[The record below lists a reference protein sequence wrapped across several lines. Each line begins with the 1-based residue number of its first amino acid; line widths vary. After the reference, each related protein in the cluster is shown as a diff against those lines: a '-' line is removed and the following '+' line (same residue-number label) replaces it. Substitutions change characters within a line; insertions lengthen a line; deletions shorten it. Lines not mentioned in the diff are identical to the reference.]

1 MATTYARILA
11 AEGHSPARVADLTA
25 IAKRYARDF
34 SRDVNKALA
43 AKNVFITGGTW
54 LATNG
59 SFANGERG
67 YTLLESGTATIRTFA
82 EVRALA
88 A

>member
-1 MATTYARILA
+1 MTPSYARILA
-11 AEGHSPARVADLTA
+11 AEGHSATRIADLTA

-43 AKNVFITGGTW
+43 AKGAVITGGTW
-54 LATNG
+54 LAANG

-67 YTLLESGTATIRTFA
+67 YTLLESGTATIRTYA
-82 EVRALA
+82 EGRALA
-88 A
+88 G

>member
-1 MATTYARILA
+1 MSLSYARILA
-11 AEGHSPARVADLTA
+11 AEGHSPARIASLTD

-43 AKNVFITGGTW
+43 AKGAVITGGTW
-54 LATNG
+54 LAVDG
-59 SFANGERG
+59 CYANGERG
-67 YTLLESGTATIRTFA
+67 YTLLESGTGTIRTYA